1 MAAVPGVEPR
11 SLRVVT
17 ESDSIPGFRDRI
29 ALLVGKD
36 DPFTWAKKVG
46 IPSSTFD
53 RIWNSGSTPKARH
66 LIRIADTCAVSIDWL
81 LTGQAPHG
89 DAEALS
95 LPGLFPMPSLQ
106 ALPDASGARMA
117 MTVASG
123 DGMEPTIR
131 DGDILFVDISVTAFV
146 DDAIYLI
153 ANGASFV
160 VKRVQHLLNGTVLI
174 KADNPAYASETLPSE
189 TAASLRCIGRV
200 RWIGRAG

>member
-1 MAAVPGVEPR
+1 M
-11 SLRVVT
+11 VT

-36 DPFTWAKKVG
+36 DPFTWAKKIG

-89 DAEALS
+89 DGDAEALS
-95 LPGLFPMPSLQ
+95 LPGLFPANSLQ
-106 ALPDASGARMA
+106 ALPGASGARLA

-131 DGDILFVDISVTAFV
+131 DGDILFVDISVTAFL

-153 ANGASFV
+153 ASGTSFV
-160 VKRVQHLLNGTVLI
+160 VKRVQHLLNGTILI
-174 KADNPAYASETLPSE
+174 KADNPAYASETLLPE
-189 TAASLRCIGRV
+189 KAANLRCIGRV

>member
-1 MAAVPGVEPR
+1 MG
-11 SLRVVT
+11 T

-29 ALLVGKD
+29 ALLVGED
-36 DPFTWAKKVG
+36 EPFTWAKKVG

-66 LIRIADTCAVSIDWL
+66 LIRIADACAVSIDWL
-81 LTGQAPHG
+81 LTGRASQG
-89 DAEALS
+89 DIEAETS
-95 LPGLFPMPSLQ
+95 MTPGLVPAPALQ
-106 ALPDASGARMA
+106 VLAGTSGARLA

-131 DGDILFVDISVTAFV
+131 DGDVLVVDIAATTFG

-160 VKRVQHLLNGTVLI
+160 VKRIQHLLNGAILI
-174 KADNPAYASETLPSE
+174 RADNPAYASETLRSE
-189 TAASLRCIGRV
+189 EAAKLRCIGRV